1 MPVVSRL
8 KLQQIRMLRQLLTIK
23 AIFLS
28 KNHHQ
33 KTCRLI
39 AGTFAVVIALEYA
52 TPSDYVFGYLYTG
65 PILLANPR
73 LNRSATLRVTLAAC
87 LLTLFNLV
95 FPQIETTDTA
105 TVANRLIAVMALV
118 VTGWLSDRTRRYE
131 EAIAQQKAQLQAQE
145 QLASLRE
152 DFASTLT
159 HDLKTPLL
167 GAIETLKSFQQEQF
181 GEVTPLQQKVL
192 LMMTRSH
199 QSTLKLLETLLDV
212 YRNDSEGL
220 RLYLAPVDLV
230 ALAEEVIATLTDLAA
245 TRRVYLCLGY
255 GESEFRRCIWVKGD
269 ALQLQRVFSNLLING
284 INHSPRGG
292 RVEVMLES
300 DSFYHRVNVIDN
312 GPGITRDELPHLFER
327 FYQGHSDR
335 QAKGSGLGLY
345 LTRQIIEAH
354 GGTIWAENRSPSGA
368 LFGFRLPVY
377 TPNSFSHPL
386 APSP

>member
-1 MPVVSRL
+1 
-8 KLQQIRMLRQLLTIK
+8 
-23 AIFLS
+23 
-28 KNHHQ
+28 
-33 KTCRLI
+33 
-39 AGTFAVVIALEYA
+39 
-52 TPSDYVFGYLYTG
+52 
-65 PILLANPR
+65 
-73 LNRSATLRVTLAAC
+73 
-87 LLTLFNLV
+87 
-95 FPQIETTDTA
+95 
-105 TVANRLIAVMALV
+105 
-118 VTGWLSDRTRRYE
+118 
-131 EAIAQQKAQLQAQE
+131 
-145 QLASLRE
+145 
-152 DFASTLT
+152 
-159 HDLKTPLL
+159 
-167 GAIETLKSFQQEQF
+167 
-181 GEVTPLQQKVL
+181 
-192 LMMTRSH
+192 
-199 QSTLKLLETLLDV
+199 
-212 YRNDSEGL
+212 
-220 RLYLAPVDLV
+220 
-230 ALAEEVIATLTDLAA
+230 
-245 TRRVYLCLGY
+245 VYLCLGY